1 MVNLGVF
8 QKNSHVLK
16 RFWGARYC
24 AETVE
29 NVQRLSAIW
38 TILSRI
44 NLEPVPN
51 ALPLQHQVAISEAL
65 ELIEISTTNLTALG
79 TVACVAWN
87 GLKHSE
93 VFSKFEPFSQCLSLP
108 ESEHTMLFCKFT
120 ADEAWNFNPIKNL
133 DQRSETYSDDNNETC
148 AEMGLPNHFYFS
160 FNFHDTQE
168 NVLNFEPMQALP
180 QSGHIMLPCKI
191 YCQPSSWPNKI
202 KKLKNQKPRQRSE
215 TIMSNALK

>member
-1 MVNLGVF
+1 MFWNGSEVPDI
-8 QKNSHVLK
+8 VLRQSK
-16 RFWGARYC
+16 MFRGFLQFGRFF
-24 AETVE
+24 
-29 NVQRLSAIW
+29 
-38 TILSRI
+38 
-44 NLEPVPN
+44 LELISSQCQTPCHYN
-51 ALPLQHQVAISEAL
+51 TSEAL

-168 NVLNFEPMQALP
+168 NVLKCSELWANASTPAVRTHHVAL
-180 QSGHIMLPCKI
+180 
-191 YCQPSSWPNKI
+191 
-202 KKLKNQKPRQRSE
+202 
-215 TIMSNALK
+215 